1 MHKKQYN
8 KYNHLKR
15 ETPTSQPDN
24 FLLTEQIGHGVPGCR
39 RYDGGREVDEP
50 GEQPG
55 TQEKHHHQLRVP
67 DRVYLEVVA
76 DTSQKQEEVAHVV
89 QEKNHRTDCVLVD
102 QVLVGNQDQSHHVVQ
117 QHFVVSR
124 FTLFY

>member
-15 ETPTSQPDN
+15 ETPTPQSDS
-24 FLLTEQIGHGVPGCR
+24 FLLAEQITKRVSGGGE
-39 RYDGGREVDEP
+39 YDRDREVDES

-55 TQEKHHHQLRVP
+55 TQEKRHHQLRVP
-67 DRVYLEVVA
+67 DRVHLEVVA

-89 QEKNHRTDCVLVD
+89 QEKNHRTDRVLVD
-102 QVLVGNQDQSHHVVQ
+102 QVLVRYQDQSHHVVE
-117 QHFVVSR
+117 QHFVIGR
-124 FTLFY
+124 FALFY